1 MLHLIL
7 GPSGTGKSN
16 LLMNEIRRRAEAG
29 QPSILLV
36 PEQFTSSTEGR
47 IYRELGDGLSAWVSS
62 YSFSSL
68 AEKLLD
74 EYGGAAVRTVTDAAR
89 VVLVRRA
96 VEALGPRVTYYGR
109 HRRSPVFL
117 QKCAETLNELKSA
130 GLTGLQ
136 LERLSVG
143 PGREKLAELAA
154 IYAAYEALLQETAM
168 DPGDRVELAAQ
179 KAAEHPEFFLGRAVF
194 VDEFDTFD
202 SAKQALLRAML
213 AVSDVTVT
221 LCADGLTDYDG
232 GMGLFSGAK
241 QVAARLLRLA
251 AQAGCRA
258 DVPRVLTEDLRH
270 RNAPGLA
277 ALGRALTGEE
287 GPAVWPGCISLLNI
301 FRNLSSEV
309 RCGEFHVPY
318 LFIYILKLS
327 KCKSLRQQVKC
338 QLHVSPDILP
348 QSEHRFCYDP
358 CMVKCQSFTFL
369 YIVTVRASST

>member
-130 GLTGLQ
+130 GLTGPQ

-213 AVSDVTVT
+213 ATSDVTVT

-258 DVPRVLTEDLRH
+258 DAPRVLTEDLRH

-287 GPAVWPGCISLLNI
+287 GPAV
-301 FRNLSSEV
+301 
-309 RCGEFHVPY
+309 
-318 LFIYILKLS
+318 
-327 KCKSLRQQVKC
+327 
-338 QLHVSPDILP
+338 
-348 QSEHRFCYDP
+348 
-358 CMVKCQSFTFL
+358 
-369 YIVTVRASST
+369 

>member
-7 GPSGTGKSN
+7 GPSGTGKST

-29 QPSILLV
+29 QASILLV

-130 GLTGLQ
+130 GLTGPQ

-154 IYAAYEALLQETAM
+154 IYAAYEALL
-168 DPGDRVELAAQ
+168 
-179 KAAEHPEFFLGRAVF
+179 
-194 VDEFDTFD
+194 
-202 SAKQALLRAML
+202 
-213 AVSDVTVT
+213 
-221 LCADGLTDYDG
+221 
-232 GMGLFSGAK
+232 
-241 QVAARLLRLA
+241 
-251 AQAGCRA
+251 
-258 DVPRVLTEDLRH
+258 
-270 RNAPGLA
+270 
-277 ALGRALTGEE
+277 
-287 GPAVWPGCISLLNI
+287 
-301 FRNLSSEV
+301 
-309 RCGEFHVPY
+309 
-318 LFIYILKLS
+318 
-327 KCKSLRQQVKC
+327 
-338 QLHVSPDILP
+338 
-348 QSEHRFCYDP
+348 
-358 CMVKCQSFTFL
+358 
-369 YIVTVRASST
+369 